1 MLRVCMCFALIS
13 VPFAYLVAESSRS
26 VEKYLILQ
34 RSRNPELTDVELA
47 HRVILNTSELISVCP
62 DHQGLSGF
70 YSLSQEEKDSF
81 LISCETNKSFRVDRL
96 RRLIE
101 ETSPDRIPESAT
113 LALIRLGLESKINLR
128 CGTKAKIVSVEDFT
142 GEDFGE
148 VSYGM
153 RIHLTNQG
161 TETLRLVDAVKRNQ
175 ISFPI
180 GLERCMVLV
189 RLKSSGHQLFDLIK
203 IETPVRIASS
213 GELSVCVS
221 ASQIQ
226 SYIKSGDLQLGV
238 YHPSFGGLFV
248 PLAPAG
254 SPPDGAERPPL
265 LDGSRSV
272 IKDLT
277 LP

>member
-1 MLRVCMCFALIS
+1 M
-13 VPFAYLVAESSRS
+13 S
-26 VEKYLILQ
+26 VE
-34 RSRNPELTDVELA
+34 
-47 HRVILNTSELISVCP
+47 H
-62 DHQGLSGF
+62 
-70 YSLSQEEKDSF
+70 
-81 LISCETNKSFRVDRL
+81 
-96 RRLIE
+96 
-101 ETSPDRIPESAT
+101 
-113 LALIRLGLESKINLR
+113 
-128 CGTKAKIVSVEDFT
+128 FT

-238 YHPSFGGLFV
+238 YHPSVLNC
-248 PLAPAG
+248 
-254 SPPDGAERPPL
+254 
-265 LDGSRSV
+265 
-272 IKDLT
+272 K
-277 LP
+277 

>member
-1 MLRVCMCFALIS
+1 M
-13 VPFAYLVAESSRS
+13 
-26 VEKYLILQ
+26 
-34 RSRNPELTDVELA
+34 
-47 HRVILNTSELISVCP
+47 
-62 DHQGLSGF
+62 
-70 YSLSQEEKDSF
+70 
-81 LISCETNKSFRVDRL
+81 
-96 RRLIE
+96 IE

-128 CGTKAKIVSVEDFT
+128 CGTKAKIVSVEHFT

-238 YHPSFGGLFV
+238 YHPSVLNC
-248 PLAPAG
+248 
-254 SPPDGAERPPL
+254 
-265 LDGSRSV
+265 
-272 IKDLT
+272 K
-277 LP
+277 

>member
-1 MLRVCMCFALIS
+1 M
-13 VPFAYLVAESSRS
+13 
-26 VEKYLILQ
+26 
-34 RSRNPELTDVELA
+34 
-47 HRVILNTSELISVCP
+47 
-62 DHQGLSGF
+62 
-70 YSLSQEEKDSF
+70 
-81 LISCETNKSFRVDRL
+81 
-96 RRLIE
+96 IE
-101 ETSPDRIPESAT
+101 EASPDRIPESAT

-128 CGTKAKIVSVEDFT
+128 CGTKAKIVSVEHFT

-189 RLKSSGHQLFDLIK
+189 RI
-203 IETPVRIASS
+203 VSS

-221 ASQIQ
+221 ASQVQ

-238 YHPSFGGLFV
+238 YHPSFGVLFV